1 MTLETDLRT
10 HILASS
16 GLSALIGTRL
26 YPDRLPQN
34 ATLPAVVYQEV
45 SSVPVDHVHGAAG
58 RLVRSRYQFTV
69 WAATRAS
76 AKTIDEAIRARIDGT
91 GRSTIGTTAIHA
103 ILRQERVSG
112 WDFDADDDH
121 VATDYYIW
129 YREA

>member
-10 HILASS
+10 YILADATVA
-16 GLSALIGTRL
+16 GLIAARL
-26 YPDRLPQN
+26 YPDKLPQN

-45 SSVPVDHVHGAAG
+45 SSVPIDHVHGAEG
-58 RLVRSRYQFTV
+58 RLMRSRYQFTV
-69 WAATRAS
+69 WASTRAV
-76 AKTIDEAIRARIDGT
+76 AKSIDEAIRVRIDGT
-91 GRSTIGTTAIHA
+91 GRSTMGSTAMHA

-112 WDFDADDDH
+112 WDYDADDDH